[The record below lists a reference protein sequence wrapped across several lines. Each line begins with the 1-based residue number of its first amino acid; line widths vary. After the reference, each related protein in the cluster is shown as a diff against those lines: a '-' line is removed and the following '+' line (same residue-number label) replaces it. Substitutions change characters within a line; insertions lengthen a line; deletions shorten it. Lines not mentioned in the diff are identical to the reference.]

1 RAPVRDAHG
10 DRNAVPAD
18 RVRRPKIRAALTPF
32 PECGAG
38 RGSANGEWRL
48 EHQEAHLPPFAIR
61 RSPFALLWR
70 HRAPPT
76 RYRMPPLS
84 LPPAR
89 QFIVVLIV
97 GFLSLGYA
105 LYFRSLVIE
114 QSSVGLACEAGLSTW
129 LCLTRR
135 IVIALF
141 GHSAFGIAAMAA
153 AVLNLI
159 R

>member
-1 RAPVRDAHG
+1 
-10 DRNAVPAD
+10 
-18 RVRRPKIRAALTPF
+18 
-32 PECGAG
+32 
-38 RGSANGEWRL
+38 
-48 EHQEAHLPPFAIR
+48 
-61 RSPFALLWR
+61 
-70 HRAPPT
+70 
-76 RYRMPPLS
+76 MPPLF
-84 LPPAR
+84 LPTAR
-89 QFIVVLIV
+89 QINVVLIV

-105 LYFRSLVIE
+105 LYFRYLVIE

-159 R
+159 RPSLLLFALGLAAAGFGLVLYNGGLSGLAVPLLILSLARPAPAAELPPE